1 MIFFYLFVI
10 VLTFWGLSLIVDRFL
25 IPNIY
30 TLKDR
35 QNWTDDQT
43 GTIISFVSSAP
54 ELSVSAISLFLAAT
68 TGGDQASMGAGTVI
82 GSALFS
88 ILFIVGASSW
98 FGSKKLS
105 WPSTIRDLL
114 YYVFSVLLVWFVV
127 SDSLVTVIES
137 LALLIAFFVYFIIV
151 LKWKLILQ
159 WLNDYVHQS
168 FIDEEEETQKA
179 IAKELDEEESQLI
192 HVKDQPWSSK
202 SKNYLVNLDHWLA
215 KILSFVFFKIDGK
228 NFRYSKLFFNVAL
241 SIGFVVF
248 FSTVMVNSAVDFAN
262 ILGISPVVI
271 SLTIL
276 AAGTSVPDLLASV
289 KTAREGYGDT
299 AISNAVGSNIFD
311 ILANLG
317 LTWFFGL
324 LLLGFKPIV
333 VDTNNLDSSIILLIA
348 SAATLIAV
356 LIAKKFNLGKFIS
369 IILMVTYVGYIAY
382 EVLKAVGKIS

>member
-1 MIFFYLFVI
+1 MFYLFVI
-10 VLTFWGLSLIVDRFL
+10 ILTFWGLSLIVDRFL

-30 TLKDR
+30 TLKYR

-68 TGGDQASMGAGTVI
+68 TGGNQASMGPGTVI

-127 SDSLVTVIES
+127 RDSFVTLLES
-137 LALLIAFFVYFIIV
+137 LSLLVSFGIYFGIV
-151 LKWKLILQ
+151 LKWKVILQ
-159 WLNDYVHQS
+159 WLNDKVHTS
-168 FIDEEEETQKA
+168 FIDEEEETRKEL
-179 IAKELDEEESQLI
+179 AKEKDTEEEILI
-192 HVKDQPWSSK
+192 HIKDQTWTLD
-202 SKNYLVNLDHWLA
+202 KNKNPLIILDHLVA
-215 KILSFVFFKIDGK
+215 KIFSF
-228 NFRYSKLFFNVAL
+228 LFFRVDNKTFNYFKLVFNVLL
-241 SIGFVVF
+241 SVVF
-248 FSTVMVNSAVDFAN
+248 VILFSTLMVNFAVEFAN

-271 SLTIL
+271 SLTVL
-276 AAGTSVPDLLASV
+276 AVGTSVPDLLASV

-324 LLLGFKPIV
+324 VLLGFEPIP
-333 VDTNNLDSSIILLIA
+333 VDTSNLDSSIILLIA
-348 SAATLIAV
+348 SASTLIAV
-356 LIAKKFNLGKFIS
+356 LIAKRFNLGKLIS
-369 IILMVTYVGYIAY
+369 IVLMSSYVLYLVY
-382 EVLKAVGKIS
+382 EVLKALN

>member
-1 MIFFYLFVI
+1 MTYLFWI
-10 VLTFWGLSLIVDRFL
+10 IITFWGLSLIVDKFL

-35 QNWTDDQT
+35 QKWTDDQT

-68 TGGDQASMGAGTVI
+68 TGGNQASMGPGTVI

-127 SDSLVTVIES
+127 SDSLITVIES
-137 LALLIAFFVYFIIV
+137 VSLLIAFAIYFGIV
-151 LKWKLILQ
+151 LKWKVILQ
-159 WLNDYVHQS
+159 WLNDKVHSS
-168 FIDEEEETQKA
+168 FIDEEEEVR
-179 IAKELDEEESQLI
+179 KELAQEKDEEEEILI
-192 HVKDQPWSSK
+192 HIKDEPWVITT
-202 SKNYLVNLDHWLA
+202 KNPIVLFDHIII
-215 KILSFVFFKIDGK
+215 KIVSF
-228 NFRYSKLFFNVAL
+228 LFFRVDAKSFSYFKLIFNVL
-241 SIGFVVF
+241 ISIGFVIF
-248 FSTVMVNSAVDFAN
+248 FSTLMVNSAVAFAN
-262 ILGISPVVI
+262 LLGISPVVI

-276 AAGTSVPDLLASV
+276 AAGTSIPDLLASV
-289 KTAREGYGDT
+289 KTAKEGYGDT

-324 LLLGFKPIV
+324 VLLGFKPIS
-333 VDTNNLDSSIILLIA
+333 VDVDNLNGSIILLIA
-348 SAATLIAV
+348 SASTLIAV
-356 LIAKKFNLGKFIS
+356 LIAKKFNVGKPVS
-369 IILMVTYVGYIAY
+369 IILMFSYVLYIVY
-382 EVLKAVGKIS
+382 EVLKAIN

>member
-1 MIFFYLFVI
+1 MIYLFWIVI
-10 VLTFWGLSLIVDRFL
+10 TFWGLSMIVDKFL

-35 QNWTDDQT
+35 QKWTDDQT

-68 TGGDQASMGAGTVI
+68 TGGNQASMGPGTVI

-127 SDSLVTVIES
+127 SDSLITVMES
-137 LALLIAFFVYFIIV
+137 LYLLIAFVIYFSIV
-151 LKWKLILQ
+151 LKWKVILQ
-159 WLNDYVHQS
+159 WLNDKVHSS
-168 FIDEEEETQKA
+168 FIDEEEEVRQ
-179 IAKELDEEESQLI
+179 ELSQEKDEEEEILI
-192 HVKDQPWSSK
+192 HIKDEPWMIRT
-202 SKNYLVNLDHWLA
+202 KNPLVLFDHIGTKL
-215 KILSFVFFKIDGK
+215 ISFVFLKVDSKSLNYFKLI
-228 NFRYSKLFFNVAL
+228 FNILISV
-241 SIGFVVF
+241 GFVIF
-248 FSTVMVNSAVDFAN
+248 FSTLMVNSAVAFAN
-262 ILGISPVVI
+262 LLGISPVVI

-276 AAGTSVPDLLASV
+276 AAGTSIPDLLASI

-324 LLLGFKPIV
+324 LLLGFKPIS
-333 VDTNNLDSSIILLIA
+333 VDVDNLNGSIILLIA
-348 SAATLIAV
+348 SSSTLIAV
-356 LIAKKFNLGKFIS
+356 LIAKRFNLGKPVS
-369 IILMVTYVGYIAY
+369 VILMSSYVLYLVY
-382 EVLKAVGKIS
+382 EVLRAVG